1 MRQRGAGGLSGL
13 LGGKTLPL
21 SGKFSSRV
29 KFMAEIC
36 PPLYPKTEL
45 NLTQH
50 RSNSVSNLKLRKA
63 SNLTPIP
70 KY

>member
-1 MRQRGAGGLSGL
+1 MLLPALNLSG
-13 LGGKTLPL
+13 
-21 SGKFSSRV
+21 RV
-29 KFMAEIC
+29 KFTAEIC

-50 RSNSVSNLKLRKA
+50 RSNSA